1 MRGIIGVGTMA
12 LATVAMAVPYGVMR
26 ASHHIDH
33 HKDIPDNPGER
44 LRLADA
50 KRARKSEKLRRDFSN
65 HTGE

>member
-1 MRGIIGVGTMA
+1 
-12 LATVAMAVPYGVMR
+12 MR
-26 ASHHIDH
+26 AIMSAGLIGLAAGMLHHGVTEAKINIERAPYESQD
-33 HKDIPDNPGER
+33 GER